1 MNALAPS
8 PQAHLRAWLDA
19 HPVVDPDL
27 GPCPLGVGKADPRPN
42 NGCIAAGFLSYLLPI
57 VEADGPWMRVGAAH
71 RYGAHTG
78 VVEHFAHHGAAH
90 PNQAVRYLAI
100 QGARGNGHVWWFEDN
115 SGLLA
120 RLLPDGSA
128 LVHPAILRM
137 TAPPAGCSVRFS
149 PFETPPALHLR
160 VAQPGT
166 PRKRNL
172 TLDAD
177 LVGPAAPHASPWNM
191 LLRAGVDALN
201 GVFDA
206 PTAPLLPPHLAPKD
220 APTLWARSG
229 PRLET
234 PGVEHQV
241 QRALQA
247 AVDWLAHVVSG
258 YCKEAIDELTLTRL
272 EGYKTNAA
280 TLAWVG
286 ARLARQNLSGP
297 QWRAILPEEL
307 GADLAAAL
315 RADLGLHYAMDAR
328 HRWAGQERVLCAAYS
343 TRRTAHGQLAAVAR
357 HGPIDAERL
366 ALMRKLIPELGL

>member
-1 MNALAPS
+1 MTTTVLAP
-8 PQAHLRAWLDA
+8 QTHLRAWLDA
-19 HPVVDPDL
+19 HPVLDPDL

-42 NGCIAAGFLSYLLPI
+42 NGCIAAGFLSYILPI

-78 VVEHFAHHGAAH
+78 VVQDFAHHGAAH
-90 PNQAVRYLAI
+90 PAQAVRHLAI

-128 LVHPAILRM
+128 LLHPAILRM

-149 PFETPPALHLR
+149 PFETPPGLHLR
-160 VAQPGT
+160 VAQSGT
-166 PRKRNL
+166 PRKLNL

-177 LVGPAAPHASPWNM
+177 LVGTAAPHASPWNT
-191 LLRAGVDALN
+191 LLRAGVDALD

-206 PTAPLLPPHLAPKD
+206 PTAPLLPPHLAPKSG
-220 APTLWARSG
+220 PTLWARSG
-229 PRLET
+229 PRLEE

-247 AVDWLAHVVSG
+247 ALDWLAYVTERHCSG
-258 YCKEAIDELTLTRL
+258 QVDELTFTRL

-280 TLAWVG
+280 TLAWTG
-286 ARLARQNLSGP
+286 ARMARQTLSGP
-297 QWRAILPEEL
+297 QWRAILPREL
-307 GADLAAAL
+307 GADLAVAL
-315 RADLGLHYAMDAR
+315 RADLGLHYAVGAR
-328 HRWAGQERVLCAAYS
+328 HHWSGQDRAQCAAYS
-343 TRRTAHGQLAAVAR
+343 THRTAHGHMATVAR

-366 ALMRKLIPELGL
+366 ALMRKIIPELGL